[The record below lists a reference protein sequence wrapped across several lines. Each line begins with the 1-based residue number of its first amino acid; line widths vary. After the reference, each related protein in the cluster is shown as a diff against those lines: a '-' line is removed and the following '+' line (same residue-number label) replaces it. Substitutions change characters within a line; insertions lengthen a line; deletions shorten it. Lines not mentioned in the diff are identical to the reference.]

1 MKKDDW
7 LSAALSDDS
16 VVVQLLFRLKH
27 HPSSSSSSQLRNSTT
42 PPPQPTTTAAA
53 KGGLHLT
60 LPLSSWGHRQP
71 RSKPSS
77 MSVKKAYTTTTRCSP
92 ITPLSWS
99 GGAGSPSDDGYDESS
114 RPPSSDLSSAFR
126 SKGTFTN
133 ETSNISSS
141 SCSKRSKK
149 KRQTFTELKEEE
161 NLLLKERV
169 HLKRELAS
177 IHVTLNEQR
186 VKSDN
191 FKRIKFDLNLQTSN
205 EMAAESASNRCNNL
219 LTQRADSVLS
229 RHTMEDDDLVSSDS
243 HRGENS
249 TENQNRG
256 FFLPDLNAMPSEDEI
271 CTLWN

>member
-7 LSAALSDDS
+7 LCAALSDDS
-16 VVVQLLFRLKH
+16 VVVELLFRLKQ
-27 HPSSSSSSQLRNSTT
+27 HPSSSSSSTSQLRNSTN
-42 PPPQPTTTAAA
+42 PPPPHPTTTAAA

-60 LPLSSWGHRQP
+60 LPLSGWGHRQP

-141 SCSKRSKK
+141 SSKRSKK
-149 KRQTFTELKEEE
+149 KRTFTELKEEE

-186 VKSDN
+186 ARSDN

-205 EMAAESASNRCNNL
+205 EMAAESASNRCNL
-219 LTQRADSVLS
+219 LTDRADSVSS
-229 RHTMEDDDLVSSDS
+229 RHTVDDDDLVSSDS
-243 HRGENS
+243 RRVENS

>member
-77 MSVKKAYTTTTRCSP
+77 MSVKKAYTSTTRCSP

-126 SKGTFTN
+126 SKVCIPFPF
-133 ETSNISSS
+133 SHSSHLPPH
-141 SCSKRSKK
+141 KK
-149 KRQTFTELKEEE
+149 
-161 NLLLKERV
+161 
-169 HLKRELAS
+169 S
-177 IHVTLNEQR
+177 
-186 VKSDN
+186 
-191 FKRIKFDLNLQTSN
+191 
-205 EMAAESASNRCNNL
+205 AA
-219 LTQRADSVLS
+219 
-229 RHTMEDDDLVSSDS
+229 
-243 HRGENS
+243 
-249 TENQNRG
+249 
-256 FFLPDLNAMPSEDEI
+256 
-271 CTLWN
+271 